1 MFIGGKPLGNL
12 MTTGGSPNFT
22 IQILT
27 VSHDINK
34 ESELA
39 GICQSSFTHKKISD
53 EKFATFS
60 IRQTSTLY
68 NITEPCFTQ
77 AKIFKEC

>member
-1 MFIGGKPLGNL
+1 MS
-12 MTTGGSPNFT
+12 TGGSPNFT

-27 VSHDINK
+27 MSHDINK

-39 GICQSSFTHKKISD
+39 GICQSFFTHQNISD
-53 EKFATFS
+53 EKFAKFS
-60 IRQTSTLY
+60 LHQTSTLY

-77 AKIFKEC
+77 AKIFKEH